1 MNKSK
6 YFYAKVYG
14 SRALFTTPESKSGG
28 EKFSSMVPTRE
39 SLKGILDACY
49 FKPTIV
55 NVVDEVRIMNPIESY
70 TQGTRLLLKDYKSDL
85 SAYTYL
91 TDVCYYVKYHFE
103 WNEDRPDLKKDRNM
117 KKHEAITERSLK
129 RGGRRD
135 IFLGVRE
142 CVGYIDG
149 ISEKEYENDQGF
161 YDGINRGFGMM
172 FVGFIYPAKSGGKL
186 YSAFAPINMKKGRIK
201 YPRPEDC
208 PIKNEVTN
216 YKFKVPE
223 LSKSVDEELEFY

>member
-1 MNKSK
+1 MTKSK

-14 SRALFTTPESKSGG
+14 SRALFTTPGSKSGG
-28 EKFSSMVPTRE
+28 EKFSAMVPTRE

-55 NVVDEVRIMNPIESY
+55 NVVDEVRVMNPIESY

-142 CVGYIDG
+142 CVGYIDE
-149 ISEKEYENDQGF
+149 INENEYENDKGF

-172 FVGFIYPAKSGGKL
+172 FVGFIYPNKSGDAL
-186 YSAFAPINMKKGRIK
+186 YSAFSPINMKKGRIS

-208 PIKNEVTN
+208 PIKNKVTN

-223 LSKSVDEELEFY
+223 LTKTVDEELKYY